1 MKKYNKLVRD
11 RIPELIKKSGKT
23 CKTRRLSDD
32 EYRDR
37 LKEKLTEEVGELLK
51 SPCVDE
57 IADIIELL
65 KSPCV
70 EEIADIIEVLEAISS
85 NIGSSLPEVIEIK
98 EKKRRERGGFSKRI
112 FLEHVN
118 EIESSASDR
127 SGETRD

>member
-1 MKKYNKLVRD
+1 MKRYNKLVRD

-37 LKEKLTEEVGELLK
+37 LKEKLTEEVG
-51 SPCVDE
+51 
-57 IADIIELL
+57 ELL